1 MYAGSQLE
9 MKPVRQT
16 EHDDGGTRS
25 DLDIQTRF
33 TKPPGDGSDIRVSSW
48 KPSSNVTWRC
58 FRSCQCLLI
67 LLMRLS
73 MTQQRRQCTAALSP
87 CVGGKSVT
95 AANYTPKKMY
105 PYTHG
110 VRIQQTLQLIHLI
123 SSQRRPLRCRRTSH
137 PTHVLMGDATLY
149 LGLRQ
154 PQCLVTLEGQ
164 RHHDCL
170 LLHLQTHFIISSWE
184 EGLCYD
190 LGCHGNCH
198 QGNGPAGPRWYLRS
212 NPSSLLLRSGRA
224 RTVSVPADGLGFKTQ
239 NTDKQSCLH
248 KWKNI
253 WQNKTIFDLPW
264 VGAVFG
270 CYIQEVMQGK
280 NIYFYF
286 MTEKWDYN
294 IDSPEFEDVKV
305 NFRSPKV

>member
-1 MYAGSQLE
+1 MKQGMLGRSCKWNQWDRPSTTTVELDLTSTSRHGSRNLQE
-9 MKPVRQT
+9 TGVTSECPAENHRPT
-16 EHDDGGTRS
+16 WHDGVS
-25 DLDIQTRF
+25 EAVSASWF
-33 TKPPGDGSDIRVSSW
+33 SSW
-48 KPSSNVTWRC
+48 DSAWLSKDASALQRC
-58 FRSCQCLLI
+58 LHVL
-67 LLMRLS
+67 
-73 MTQQRRQCTAALSP
+73 
-87 CVGGKSVT
+87 GGNQWQLQT
-95 AANYTPKKMY
+95 TPQKMY

-123 SSQRRPLRCRRTSH
+123 SSQRRPLLCRRTSH

-149 LGLRQ
+149 LGLTQ

-248 KWKNI
+248 KWKI
-253 WQNKTIFDLPW
+253 
-264 VGAVFG
+264 
-270 CYIQEVMQGK
+270 YGK
-280 NIYFYF
+280 IRQSLIYLGSEQPLDATYR
-286 MTEKWDYN
+286 K
-294 IDSPEFEDVKV
+294 
-305 NFRSPKV
+305 